1 MGQLIGQGHY
11 TKYHQCGFLGNGVVG
26 LVGKK
31 VEAKTNANFSTSSI
45 EEMVGLL
52 GIDFDIPSSD
62 SSQKYPILLWEK

>member
-11 TKYHQCGFLGNGVVG
+11 TKYHQCGVVVNGGVG
-26 LVGKK
+26 YAGQQVI
-31 VEAKTNANFSTSSI
+31 AQTNANFSTSSI